1 MERRHLEYFV
11 TLAEELHF
19 GRAALRLGI
28 ATPTLSVQIQDI
40 ERRLGTRLFERGR
53 REAALTSA
61 GEVFLAEARD
71 VLCRFE
77 QAETV
82 GRRAGRGEIGKI
94 EIGYVGSALYAG
106 ALQDQLSRFRD
117 RYPGVDLQVSEWPM
131 GVLPEL
137 LQQGRVDV
145 VFCRPPMEVPD
156 SVGEHTLVEDQF
168 CVALPETHPLAQARS
183 PVQPAALAREG
194 FVMPEQPAGAMEVA
208 RRGGFIPRIRS
219 QPGHLAAVLAEV
231 SVGVGSVAIVPS
243 VLQRTLVLPGMVY
256 LPLAGPTI
264 VSTIAVQYR
273 QAESSPVVR
282 RLIEQVK
289 QTPCRRI
296 DMLPLG

>member
-40 ERRLGTRLFERGR
+40 ERRLGTRLFDRGR
-53 REAALTSA
+53 REVLLTSA

-71 VLCRFE
+71 VLRRFE
-77 QAETV
+77 QAETL

-106 ALQDQLSRFRD
+106 ALQDQLSRFRS

-131 GVLPEL
+131 GELPQL
-137 LQQGRVDV
+137 LQEGRVDV
-145 VFCRPPMEVPD
+145 VFCRPPMELPD
-156 SVGEHTLVEDQF
+156 SFGEHTLVEDQF
-168 CVALPETHPLAQARS
+168 CVALPETHPLAQARA
-183 PVQPAALAREG
+183 PVQPASLARES
-194 FVMPEQPAGAMEVA
+194 FVMPEQPVGAMEVG

-243 VLQRTLVLPGMVY
+243 VLQRTLVLPGMIY

-273 QAESSPVVR
+273 RAETSPVVR

-289 QTPCRRI
+289 ETPCRRI
-296 DMLPLG
+296 DMLPLA